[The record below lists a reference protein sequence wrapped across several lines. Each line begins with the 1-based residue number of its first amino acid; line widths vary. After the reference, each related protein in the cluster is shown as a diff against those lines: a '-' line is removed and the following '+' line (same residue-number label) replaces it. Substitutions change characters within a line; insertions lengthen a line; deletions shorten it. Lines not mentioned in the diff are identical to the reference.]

1 LRFIGNL
8 LRVYSYIFEAI
19 LCLAALAMSILI
31 FASPHQD
38 IRLGWL
44 PWPDDS
50 IAVWLMSLGVLGI
63 VLVVLAATGR
73 VRLLLFL
80 FAITVFVILLKGL
93 FLSSWR
99 FNGADEAKRAAWF
112 VLAAFLA
119 VLGSIPFASRTR
131 SSGYGRSRV
140 R

>member
-1 LRFIGNL
+1 MQFVGNL

-19 LCLAALAMSILI
+19 LCLAAIALSILI

-38 IRLGWL
+38 IRLEWL
-44 PWPDDS
+44 PWSDHS
-50 IAVWLMSLGVLGI
+50 IAAWLISLGVLGI
-63 VLVVLAATGR
+63 VSVILAVAGR

-80 FAITVFVILLKGL
+80 FAIAVFVILLKGL

-119 VLGSIPFASRTR
+119 VLGSIPFASGTR
-131 SSGYGRSRV
+131 SSGYGRNRV